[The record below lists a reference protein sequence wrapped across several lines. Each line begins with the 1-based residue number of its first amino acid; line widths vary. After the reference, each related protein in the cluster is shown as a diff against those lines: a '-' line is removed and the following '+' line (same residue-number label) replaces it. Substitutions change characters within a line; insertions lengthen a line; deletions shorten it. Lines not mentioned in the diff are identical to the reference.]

1 MYLSAFN
8 TTADTGVTVTMP
20 IREHLTYIILAAAL
34 VWATCAG
41 SLTAIASINSYL
53 EQTACLRTAE
63 LDKLTPH
70 CN

>member
-1 MYLSAFN
+1 
-8 TTADTGVTVTMP
+8 MP
-20 IREHLTYIILAAAL
+20 IREHLTYIILSAAL

-63 LDKLTPH
+63 LDKLTPR
-70 CN
+70 CNSF